1 MNDIHVLGIDA
12 YGKNFIPAHMRKGDE
27 YEIRN
32 KQLKRP
38 LTDFRPLRADEIAIL
53 EKNGNTATDWS
64 QILVVDPFTPELIR
78 NSSFAGLVR
87 IGKLETMVLEH
98 HELEIP
104 TGITN
109 SRIIACD
116 IGDNCE
122 IHSCSYIAHYSIGD
136 TCILLSNDE
145 IHATNH
151 AKWGN
156 GIIKEGE
163 PESVRIWIDVMNENS
178 GRAILPFDGMLSA
191 DAWLWA
197 KRRYDRELLER
208 LKEITQNSFSSTRGE
223 YGIIG
228 KGCVLKSNRIIKD
241 VKIGEAAYIKGSN
254 KLKNLTINSNDYS
267 RTQIGEGVEL
277 VNGIIGYGCKIF
289 YGCKA
294 VRFVMGDNSS
304 LKYGARLI
312 HSVLGDNSTVSCC
325 EILNNL
331 IFPAHE
337 QHHNTSFLIASVVKG
352 QSNIAAGATLGSNH
366 NSRANDGEIE
376 AGRGFWPGL
385 NASIKHSSKFA
396 SFCLL
401 AKGMYRYEL
410 NIPFP
415 FALVMNNEAED
426 ALEIMPAYWWM
437 YNMYA
442 LLRNERKFEQRDTR
456 RLKKQPI
463 EFAALAPD
471 TVEEIFSAMEILEYA
486 VGKSWYR
493 AEGIDLPQ
501 SEITVREKGKAVL
514 LGEHA
519 VIDRLD
525 VLVEGVENS
534 DRPVRILKPRK
545 SYKAY
550 RHMIRWY
557 AITALADYVAHNPQV
572 KFDELA
578 MVFGNDRETA
588 WDNLGGQ
595 IIPEFKVYTL
605 IQKIK
610 NREYNSW
617 DEIHSYYRDTW
628 KTYRADKAKHAWNS
642 LQFLLGE
649 QMITLA
655 LLEKEIEHFIKTA
668 NFIKIQAEKTRL
680 KDYENDF
687 RRSVYSDEAEMF
699 AVLGNPYENAFIAAV
714 KEDMDSWIARADA
727 FLERIRNK

>member
-1 MNDIHVLGIDA
+1 MNDIHVLA
-12 YGKNFIPAHMRKGDE
+12 SEHYGKDFVMVAAHDTE
-27 YEIRN
+27 YSIRN
-32 KQLKRP
+32 KQLQRP
-38 LTDFRPLRADEIAIL
+38 LTDFRPLRSDEIEIL
-53 EKNGNTATDWS
+53 ERNGNRALNWS
-64 QILVVDPFTPELIR
+64 DVLVVDPFEPELIR
-78 NSSFAGLVR
+78 YTQFAGLVR
-87 IGKLETMVLEH
+87 IGRLERVLLEH
-98 HELEIP
+98 HNLEIP
-104 TGITN
+104 VGITN

-116 IGDNCE
+116 IGDNCA
-122 IHSCSYIAHYSIGD
+122 IHSCAYIAHYIIGD
-136 TCILLSNDE
+136 TCILLSNNE

-156 GIIKEGE
+156 GIVKDGE
-163 PESVRIWIDVMNENS
+163 PEAVRVWVDVMNENG
-178 GRAILPFDGMLSA
+178 GRSILPFDGMVCA

-197 KRRYDRELLER
+197 KRRQDQELMKR
-208 LKEITQNSFSSTRGE
+208 FKELTQNAFGSSRGE
-223 YGIIG
+223 YGTIG
-228 KGCVLKSNRIIKD
+228 KACVLKHNRIIKD
-241 VKIGEAAYIKGSN
+241 VKIGEAAYIKGAN
-254 KLKNLTINSNDYS
+254 KLKNLTINSNDLS

-294 VRFVMGDNSS
+294 VRFVMMDNSA

-331 IFPAHE
+331 IFPSHE
-337 QHHNTSFLIASVVKG
+337 QHHNTSFLIAAVVKG
-352 QSNIAAGATLGSNH
+352 QSNVAAGATLGSNH

-376 AGRGFWPGL
+376 AGRGFWSGL
-385 NASIKHSSKFA
+385 NASIKHNSTFA

-401 AKGMYRYEL
+401 SKGMYRYEL
-410 NIPFP
+410 AVPFP

-442 LLRNERKFEQRDTR
+442 LVRNERKFEQRDTR

-463 EFAALAPD
+463 EYYALAPD
-471 TVEEIFSAMEILEYA
+471 TVEEIFSAMDLMEYA
-486 VGKSWYR
+486 AGQAWFRS
-493 AEGIDLPQ
+493 EGL
-501 SEITVREKGKAVL
+501 EIPASPLTVREKGKAVL

-525 VLVEGVENS
+525 VLVDGVENS
-534 DRPVRILKPRK
+534 KRRVRLIKPRK

-557 AITALADYVAHNPQV
+557 AITSLADYVAHNHGITLEE
-572 KFDELA
+572 FA
-578 MVFGNDRETA
+578 SVFGSERVTE

-605 IQKIK
+605 IEKIK

-617 DEIHSYYRDTW
+617 DEIHAYYRDAW
-628 KTYRADKAKHAWNS
+628 KVYPADKAKHAWNS
-642 LQFLLGE
+642 LQALTGD
-649 QMITLA
+649 QTITYA
-655 LLEKEIEHFIKTA
+655 LLEREVEHFINTA
-668 NFIKIQAEKTRL
+668 NFIKLQAEKTRL
-680 KDYENDF
+680 KDYQSEF
-687 RRSVYSDEAEMF
+687 RRSVYADDAEMF
-699 AVLGNPYENAFIAAV
+699 AVLGHPRDNAFINAV

-727 FLERIRNK
+727 FLERIRK